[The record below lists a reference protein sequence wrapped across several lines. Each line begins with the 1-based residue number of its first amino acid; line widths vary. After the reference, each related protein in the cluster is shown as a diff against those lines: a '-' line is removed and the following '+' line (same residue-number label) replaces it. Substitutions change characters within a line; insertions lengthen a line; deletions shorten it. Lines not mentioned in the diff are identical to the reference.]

1 LGPYDIVRTLGEGGF
16 ARTFEARHRLLGT
29 KACLKASRRRE
40 FNDLLLAEARLLWD
54 LHHPCLPTLRDVFA
68 TSDGYVLAMRFVEGT
83 PLDRAGRL
91 NSRVAT
97 RVLGRLLEALK
108 VLHFR
113 GIVHNDIKP
122 ANIILEPDRHGVV
135 LVDFGVASL
144 RPTSRSEA
152 PGYTPVFVAPE
163 VIAGRPPTP
172 EADIYSLGLTMLE
185 ALGVDVETR
194 SLPAEP
200 FHPELQRLLGE
211 MVRPEPDRRPT
222 DALERVRSLLR

>member
-1 LGPYDIVRTLGEGGF
+1 MRGFAVGPYEVVRVLGEGGF

-29 KACLKASRRRE
+29 KACLKVSRRRE
-40 FNDLLLAEARLLWD
+40 YDDLLLEEGRLLWD
-54 LHHPCLPTLRDVFA
+54 LHHPSLPTLRDVFA
-68 TSDGYVLAMRFVEGT
+68 TAEGVALAMRFVEGT

-91 NSRVAT
+91 SPSVAT
-97 RVLGRLLEALK
+97 RVLGRLLKALK

-152 PGYTPVFVAPE
+152 PGYTPIFVAPE
-163 VIAGRPPTP
+163 VLGGRPPTP
-172 EADIYSLGLTMLE
+172 ESDFYSLGLTLLE
-185 ALGVDVETR
+185 CLGGDVER
-194 SLPAEP
+194 RELPRDV
-200 FHPELQRLLGE
+200 PEELLRLLVA
-211 MVRPEPDRRPT
+211 MSRPEPERRPHDPLAT
-222 DALERVRSLLR
+222 LP